1 MRLKLSL
8 FALSSLFL
16 VSCRNDVPANVEE
29 LPSFQN
35 EKAELMALGSYP
47 NYYYNLANELY
58 NSGRTSAAMEAYQN
72 CIKTSQNQTFT
83 EDAMLNLSVLYF
95 QNGQDSL
102 AYPLMDS
109 LIARRYTWL
118 KWYKDLEHPFSE
130 APNYVQRL
138 EKIDSALALLNDPK
152 HCVFHYSDLNN
163 FIHAFAN
170 ADKNWSAAASVF
182 YRDYFAKA
190 SSALFFYQK
199 FKIESSAHQFAY
211 RVEDKKAYFRAILN
225 NLKYLPEQESTLR
238 GYFHQ
243 FETLYPEA
251 IFPDVHFVV
260 GCFNAGGT
268 SSSYGL
274 IIGTEMH
281 AKTDGADLS
290 NFSDWEKQVVR
301 DFSNL
306 PLITLHELVH
316 IQQNDHYENLLGNAI
331 YEGAADF
338 VSALICGTHIN
349 QYVHDWANKHEE
361 EVWTAFKAEMYGA
374 NTNKWIGNADQTKD
388 KPADLGYYVGY
399 KICEAYYN
407 KQSDKTKALKD
418 IITISNWE
426 EFFQQSGYG
435 Q

>member
-1 MRLKLSL
+1 MKLKLNLLAISL
-8 FALSSLFL
+8 LFLSSC
-16 VSCRNDVPANVEE
+16 SNDVLPTEE
-29 LPSFQN
+29 ALPRFEN

-72 CIKTSQNQTFT
+72 CLKTSQNQTFT

-95 QNGQDSL
+95 QNGKDSL
-102 AYPLMDS
+102 AYALMDS
-109 LIARRYTWL
+109 LIERRYTWL
-118 KWYKDLEHPFSE
+118 KWYKDLEHPYRE
-130 APNYVQRL
+130 ASAYLEKL
-138 EKIDSALALLNDPK
+138 EKIDSVLALLNDPK

-163 FIHAFAN
+163 FINAFTN
-170 ADKNWSAAASVF
+170 ADKNWSEAASVF
-182 YRDYFAKA
+182 YHDYFAKA

-211 RVEDKKAYFRAILN
+211 RVEDKKAYFRSILN
-225 NLKYLPEQESTLR
+225 NLKQLPEQESTLR
-238 GYFHQ
+238 NYFNQ

-251 IFPDVHFVV
+251 IFPDVYFVV

-281 AKTDGADLS
+281 AKAEKSDLS
-290 NFSDWEKQVVR
+290 NFSHWEKQVVR

-316 IQQNDHYENLLGNAI
+316 IQQNDQYENLLGNAI

-349 QYVHDWANKHEE
+349 QYVHDWANQREA
-361 EVWTAFKAEMYGA
+361 EVWKAFKAEMYSE
-374 NTNKWIGNADQTKD
+374 NTRDWIGNADQAED

-418 IITISNWE
+418 ILTITNWE
-426 EFFQQSGYG
+426 DFFHQSDYG